1 MLAQAKYKSNRA
13 HSLHSF
19 KLENLSA
26 WHHFIMWSCHH
37 VISTSCH
44 LLETVDNF
52 CQLLACHHS
61 TTLSAWHHVILSSCS
76 FVILSVWQLVNLL
89 ACQLLSLSA
98 SPHLGACLL
107 DLIQSYLYLIVWEI
121 EITKVCNWGQFN
133 LCCIYMY
140 YIWHVFLFVLPF
152 VFHFT
157 VFVFVGG
164 RSDLCFQQHGSSE
177 SRGAWSVDSKLWAF

>member
-1 MLAQAKYKSNRA
+1 MIS
-13 HSLHSF
+13 S
-19 KLENLSA
+19 
-26 WHHFIMWSCHH
+26 SCHLNILSSFGNCWQLLSTFGMSPFH
-37 VISTSCH
+37 HLVSLTSCH
-44 LLETVDNF
+44 I
-52 CQLLACHHS
+52 
-61 TTLSAWHHVILSSCS
+61 VILFFCH
-76 FVILSVWQLVNLL
+76 LVSLA
-89 ACQLLSLSA
+89 ACQFASFALLSFLTCA
-98 SPHLGACLL
+98 SWSCLL
-107 DLIQSYLYLIVWEI
+107 DLIQSYLCLIVREI
-121 EITKVCNWGQFN
+121 KITKVCNWGQFN